1 MSTAR
6 CERCSSEISDLDE
19 FCPVCG
25 ALLEGTFSCT
35 LHPDRLA
42 SGACVICG
50 SAYCGGCGHWTGGV
64 FLCNEHRQFEVRQRH
79 VQLFA
84 SRSRG
89 QILDA
94 IGALKGADLHAQ
106 LWSPA
111 GQKMPVEA
119 LEEGLPPGDDLL
131 VMVPLSEALIALDVL
146 REHGL
151 LETGGDPGGDLT
163 ER

>member
-1 MSTAR
+1 MGTAR
-6 CERCSSEISDLDE
+6 CDRCAADISDMDE
-19 FCPVCG
+19 FCPFCG

-79 VQLFA
+79 VQLIA

-94 IGALKGADLHAQ
+94 MGALKEAKLHAQ
-106 LWSPA
+106 IWSSL
-111 GQKMPVEA
+111 GGEISVQSVEDGISPG
-119 LEEGLPPGDDLL
+119 EELL
-131 VMVPLSEALIALDVL
+131 VMIPLPEALIGLDVL

-151 LETGGDPGGDLT
+151 LEG
-163 ER
+163 